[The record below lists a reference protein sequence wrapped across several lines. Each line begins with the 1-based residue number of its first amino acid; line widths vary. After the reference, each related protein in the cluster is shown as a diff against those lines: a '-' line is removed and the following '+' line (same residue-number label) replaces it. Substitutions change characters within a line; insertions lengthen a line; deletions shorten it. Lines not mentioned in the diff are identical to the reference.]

1 MYRITVFVFMAA
13 LLCLSVASA
22 AEAQPRNNRG
32 DAHPP
37 QRSLPSSNRRI
48 DHNGNTYFYSAGRF
62 YRQHNGL
69 YVYITAPLGAIVP
82 ALPGGYV
89 TVGIGA
95 SSYFYNAGVYY
106 RKAQAGYIVIEEP
119 QEAKKV
125 LASSGTEKLIVY
137 PAAGQSD
144 EQKSQDKYECY
155 EWASAET
162 GFDPT
167 DSNSDSLLGADYQ
180 RAMSACLE
188 AREYVVK

>member
-1 MYRITVFVFMAA
+1 MS
-13 LLCLSVASA
+13 SVLGPY
-22 AEAQPRNNRG
+22 Q
-32 DAHPP
+32 
-37 QRSLPSSNRRI
+37 
-48 DHNGNTYFYSAGRF
+48 
-62 YRQHNGL
+62 

-89 TVGIGA
+89 TVDIGA

-162 GFDPT
+162 GFDST

>member
-69 YVYITAPLGAIVP
+69 YGKAPV
-82 ALPGGYV
+82 
-89 TVGIGA
+89 
-95 SSYFYNAGVYY
+95 F
-106 RKAQAGYIVIEEP
+106 
-119 QEAKKV
+119 
-125 LASSGTEKLIVY
+125 
-137 PAAGQSD
+137 
-144 EQKSQDKYECY
+144 
-155 EWASAET
+155 
-162 GFDPT
+162 
-167 DSNSDSLLGADYQ
+167 
-180 RAMSACLE
+180 
-188 AREYVVK
+188 